1 MHRHDQINPPAVKT
15 HRPGNTGEK
24 TMFEDLKYDA
34 NGLIPAVIQDD
45 ENGDVL
51 MVAYMNKDSLTSTV
65 ETGKT
70 HFWSRSRKKYWLKGE
85 SSGHTQEVRSIRTD
99 CDKDCLLIKVKQN
112 VAACHEGYRSCFYR
126 KLENGQWEIT
136 AKKLFD
142 ESDVYKT

>member
-1 MHRHDQINPPAVKT
+1 
-15 HRPGNTGEK
+15 
-24 TMFEDLKYDA
+24 MFEDLKYDD
-34 NGLIPAVIQDD
+34 NGLIAAVIQDD

-51 MVAYMNKDSLTSTV
+51 MVAYMNKDSLASTV

-85 SSGHTQEVRSIRTD
+85 SSGHTQEVCSIRTD
-99 CDKDCLLIKVKQN
+99 CDKDCLLIRVKQN

-126 KLENGQWEIT
+126 KLENGQWVIT
-136 AKKLFD
+136 AEKLFD